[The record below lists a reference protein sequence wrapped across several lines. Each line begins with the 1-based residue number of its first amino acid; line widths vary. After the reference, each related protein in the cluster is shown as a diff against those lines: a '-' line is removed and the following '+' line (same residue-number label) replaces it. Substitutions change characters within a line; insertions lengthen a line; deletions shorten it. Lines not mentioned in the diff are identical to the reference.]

1 MIILFDIGNTALTYG
16 VYEGGRL
23 LSFGSVLHNNIP
35 KLIKNCL
42 KSGGNNNL
50 NIIISSVVPKI
61 TRMIKKFVKNKKHLK
76 LWVAGENLP
85 IPIKHNYNN
94 FKQLGVDRAVNLYGA
109 LRIHRPPMLIIDYG
123 TAVTFDYLSA
133 KGVFEG
139 GMIIPG
145 PEISFQAL
153 LERAALIPK
162 SIRLPKKSS
171 SFLGRTTYDC
181 IRSGILEGYGAMTD
195 GLIARFRKRFGKKL
209 RVIATGG
216 FVGHLAPYCQSLD
229 IKDPKH
235 SLKSLLIL
243 FKDYQNQKRPGPF

>member
-16 VYEGGRL
+16 VYRGKRF
-23 LSFGSVLHNNIP
+23 LSFGSVIHNDIP
-35 KLIKNCL
+35 KLISNCF
-42 KSGGNNNL
+42 KSGGNSINHVV
-50 NIIISSVVPKI
+50 ISSVVPKT
-61 TRMIKKFVKNKKHLK
+61 TRFIKNSINTKRPIKI
-76 LWVAGENLP
+76 WIAGGNLP
-85 IPIKHNYNN
+85 IPLKHKYRS
-94 FKQLGVDRAVNLYGA
+94 FKKLGHDRAVNLYGA
-109 LRIHRPPMLIIDYG
+109 LRIHRLPLLMIDYG
-123 TAVTFDYLSA
+123 TAITLDYLSS

-153 LERAALIPK
+153 LQRAALIPK
-162 SIRLPKKSS
+162 NIRLPKKST

-181 IRSGILEGYGAMTD
+181 IRSGILQGYGAMTD
-195 GLIARFRKRFGKKL
+195 GLIARFKKRFGKKL

-216 FVGHLAPYCQSLD
+216 FVKHLGPYCRSLN

-243 FKDYQNQKRPGPF
+243 FKDHHNQKLTGI